1 MSESIITEEQE
12 EENSFTLEG
21 WKLYAIIAIFIS
33 VSIFAFFATIKA
45 NLEVEKVNTSNEQLK
60 ASTGAKIDTI
70 LKNIEDNKNKWQEQD
85 KIAKEAYIIANKA
98 ELTQQLINENTAK
111 QKEELAKLNISVIN
125 QYMRVKCIKDTIH
138 FKK

>member
-70 LKNIEDNKNKWQEQD
+70 LKNIEDNKNKWKEQD

-125 QYMRVKCIKDTIH
+125 
-138 FKK
+138 